1 MFTSDYRSNV
11 PVSSHRTGKAP
22 PPLLRGQPAPSR
34 SSSLH
39 APPPGMLL
47 PPTVGRSSTSSTGMP
62 PNMVIPQPPHPRGR
76 PPSAT
81 PNVSNYHAPADRTE
95 RSTKDPTP
103 TPAHQVSKV
112 QNVICYFIYI

>member
-1 MFTSDYRSNV
+1 
-11 PVSSHRTGKAP
+11 
-22 PPLLRGQPAPSR
+22 
-34 SSSLH
+34 
-39 APPPGMLL
+39 MLL
-47 PPTVGRSSTSSTGMP
+47 PPTIGRSSTSSTGMP

-112 QNVICYFIYI
+112 QNEIFLMYIQFYN